1 MARRKDSGNGRLE
14 DAFTSLTQAQAALT
28 QAQASLT
35 QAHAS
40 LAHNQATFLERLSEM
55 DARIAETNRINSER
69 FARIESILMD
79 LVHMMERLP
88 EAVRDKIGF
97 KGATPPT

>member
-1 MARRKDSGNGRLE
+1 MASFPRKRESILLFKTARK
-14 DAFTSLTQAQAALT
+14 AK
-28 QAQASLT
+28 
-35 QAHAS
+35 
-40 LAHNQATFLERLSEM
+40 M